1 MHERVKKAF
10 SCKELTQAKHILDY
24 HVDLR
29 FTEASKAV
37 TNITPFS
44 IELKKL
50 NFAIRPW
57 ISKTKASLP

>member
-1 MHERVKKAF
+1 MHERVKRAF

-29 FTEASKAV
+29 FTETSKAV

-50 NFAIRPW
+50 DFAIRP
-57 ISKTKASLP
+57 